1 MDLTPLDPREQDL
14 LRRTMGLRCQQA
26 RERLGLSQRA
36 LARVMDRSP
45 SWVREVE
52 QGEQW
57 PPPYLLS
64 TLARAAGVPVGWFY
78 GDAEPD
84 LEALARRLID
94 HLTAE
99 GAERPTEAGRVG
111 A

>member
-1 MDLTPLDPREQDL
+1 MDLTPPDPREQDL

-26 RERLGLSQRA
+26 RERLGLSQRG
-36 LARVMDRSP
+36 LARAMDRSP

-57 PPPYLLS
+57 PPPYLL
-64 TLARAAGVPVGWFY
+64 TALARATGLPVGWFY
-78 GDAEPD
+78 GEAEPD
-84 LEALARRLID
+84 LEALARRLVE
-94 HLTAE
+94 HLAQE
-99 GAERPTEAGRVG
+99 APARPTADRVG